1 MTDIAQFRADFK
13 AVFANYRKTGELS
26 EDESMQQYREAA
38 QAVQEHMHDDDWMRG
53 AAATFRR
60 IREDQERDIARRERI
75 KAEVRAERAQQR
87 KAA

>member
-1 MTDIAQFRADFK
+1 MSDIGQFRADFT
-13 AVFANYRKTGELS
+13 AVYAHWRDTGEP
-26 EDESMQQYREAA
+26 DVGAREKSAA
-38 QAVQEHMHDDDWMRG
+38 AAAVQAHMHNDDWMRG

-87 KAA
+87 KAV